1 MLSIRTYARAG
12 LQSQRAPFPG
22 DALRTRISA
31 DNHGEAGG
39 LASLDGH
46 GVHGGMQTQH
56 LRSTCKS
63 EKKKQR
69 RVSKYQSYAQYIGIP
84 RTAIAVKLHATIIV
98 EHVATCNK

>member
-1 MLSIRTYARAG
+1 MLHNAPPLAPTACLRQHLNGSLISCSMLSIRTYARAG

-22 DALRTRISA
+22 DTLRTRISA

-39 LASLDGH
+39 LASLHGH

-63 EKKKQR
+63 QKKKNR
-69 RVSKYQSYAQYIGIP
+69 EKG
-84 RTAIAVKLHATIIV
+84 
-98 EHVATCNK
+98 